1 MEPDDEV
8 KPYLGTYACLFCSDS
23 VQGKPALKCA
33 SAGTA
38 APSTIIAA
46 IIEDAVPAVSGAVA
60 APDGAGQGARGGR
73 ADAESGGSGK
83 GKEPAQAEAGPDAE
97 AGGAAT
103 RGRAEGELVL
113 SAAAAR
119 SRGTW
124 TMAQQRLAS
133 AGRAAAEGVGEAAK
147 RRSKQE
153 EGSRG
158 NVSTIGKGADAG
170 SAEGGASAS
179 TIGEGAGARHAKQTM
194 MIRCHRISR
203 SSEFDRTGLSHTN
216 HFCSPLF

>member
-8 KPYLGTYACLFCSDS
+8 EPYLGTYACLFCSDS

-46 IIEDAVPAVSGAVA
+46 IIDLTGAGDGAAEVARLTERGAREDAVPAVSGAVA

-103 RGRAEGELVL
+103 RGRAGAV
-113 SAAAAR
+113 
-119 SRGTW
+119 
-124 TMAQQRLAS
+124 QQRHTRQQGSES
-133 AGRAAAEGVGEAAK
+133 AGW
-147 RRSKQE
+147 
-153 EGSRG
+153 RG
-158 NVSTIGKGADAG
+158 
-170 SAEGGASAS
+170 
-179 TIGEGAGARHAKQTM
+179 
-194 MIRCHRISR
+194 
-203 SSEFDRTGLSHTN
+203 
-216 HFCSPLF
+216 

>member
-1 MEPDDEV
+1 MDNRIEIKVEPDDEV
-8 KPYLGTYACLFCSDS
+8 EPYLGTYACLFCSDS

-73 ADAESGGSGK
+73 ADAQSGGSGE
-83 GKEPAQAEAGPDAE
+83 GKEPAQAEAGPDPE

-133 AGRAAAEGVGEAAK
+133 AGRAAAEGVGEASLVAA
-147 RRSKQE
+147 
-153 EGSRG
+153 
-158 NVSTIGKGADAG
+158 VAHTAAG
-170 SAEGGASAS
+170 
-179 TIGEGAGARHAKQTM
+179 Q
-194 MIRCHRISR
+194 RISR
-203 SSEFDRTGLSHTN
+203 VERVARSGRLQTETREEAATPQRGPIEHRCSR
-216 HFCSPLF
+216 CSPLLSQS